1 MRNVSMEKDPGRI
14 GGMFDRIAPTY
25 DFLNHLLSAGMD
37 LWWRRQAI
45 RALGLRPGR
54 QVLDVAS
61 GTGDLAFAAI
71 ERQPDVHVTGL
82 DLATRMLSCALAKR
96 DRAGIDPDRYRALAG
111 DALHLPFRPNRF
123 DAAMIAYGIR
133 NVPDM
138 DAAFDEFHR
147 VLKPGGKLCILEF
160 SLPVSPLFRTLYLFY
175 FQHIL
180 PTLGQ
185 WVSRDHEA
193 YQYLPASVETFQ
205 TPREIAAK
213 LHRRGFHVTRIQPLL
228 GGVTTYLLAVK
239 PN

>member
-1 MRNVSMEKDPGRI
+1 MEKDPGRI

-25 DFLNHLLSAGMD
+25 DFLNHFLSAGMD

-61 GTGDLAFAAI
+61 GTGDLAFAAL
-71 ERQPDVHVTGL
+71 RQEPNVQVTGV
-82 DLATRMLSCALAKR
+82 DLATRMLSRAVAKR
-96 DRAGIDPDRYRALAG
+96 DRTGVNSERYRALAG
-111 DALHLPFRPNRF
+111 DALHLPFRSNRF

-160 SLPVSPLFRTLYLFY
+160 SLPTSPLFRSLYLFY

-185 WVSRDHEA
+185 WVSRDTEA
-193 YQYLPASVETFQ
+193 YEYLPASVEAFQ
-205 TPREIAAK
+205 TPREIAEK
-213 LHRRGFHVTRIQPLL
+213 LRRCGFHVTRIQPLL

-239 PN
+239 PV